1 MLKLKFQYSG
11 HLMPRFDSLDNNLML
26 QKTGGK
32 RIKGRQRMRY
42 LDGIIDSKD
51 MNLNKLQEIVK
62 DRKTCHAAFHR
73 VAKSWT

>member
-42 LDGIIDSKD
+42 LDGIID
-51 MNLNKLQEIVK
+51 
-62 DRKTCHAAFHR
+62 
-73 VAKSWT
+73 